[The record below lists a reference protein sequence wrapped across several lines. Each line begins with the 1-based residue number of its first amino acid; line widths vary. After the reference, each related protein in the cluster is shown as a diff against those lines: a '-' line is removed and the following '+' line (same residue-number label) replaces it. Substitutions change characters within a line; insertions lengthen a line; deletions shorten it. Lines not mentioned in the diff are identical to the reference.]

1 MATKPSCV
9 CLGME
14 LIIVCL
20 CDCIGVFL
28 CYQRKCNKLKNF
40 TPKKYHINH
49 LQQFMHPICCNIG
62 LDKSMYSM
70 QINLISMKANEEINK
85 HLINYGWLSF
95 NSCYFAIWS
104 CICCMLYGAWTI
116 CSANIFLVQNISQNN
131 FVNEDQ
137 WLTRPHP
144 LPGCDPDSWWS

>member
-1 MATKPSCV
+1 
-9 CLGME
+9 
-14 LIIVCL
+14 
-20 CDCIGVFL
+20 
-28 CYQRKCNKLKNF
+28 
-40 TPKKYHINH
+40 
-49 LQQFMHPICCNIG
+49 MHPICCNIG

-85 HLINYGWLSF
+85 HLINDGWLYF

-116 CSANIFLVQNISQNN
+116 CSGNIFLVQNISQNN
-131 FVNEDQ
+131 FVHEDQ

-144 LPGCDPDSWWS
+144 LPGCDPDSWWSWLVTGKKINPPNLIIICDPTLVVTLLGFSSLLHWFCKHRGCPVHYQD